1 MNVSGER
8 YETEIINGDTM
19 KWASW
24 ANLPNRVYQDLS
36 LSRGGGPKRQM
47 SLQGVRS
54 EPNVGV
60 PVTSGK
66 PADAGRL
73 GTSIP
78 KLKPVSA
85 FFTQGGKEPN

>member
-1 MNVSGER
+1 
-8 YETEIINGDTM
+8 
-19 KWASW
+19 
-24 ANLPNRVYQDLS
+24 
-36 LSRGGGPKRQM
+36 M